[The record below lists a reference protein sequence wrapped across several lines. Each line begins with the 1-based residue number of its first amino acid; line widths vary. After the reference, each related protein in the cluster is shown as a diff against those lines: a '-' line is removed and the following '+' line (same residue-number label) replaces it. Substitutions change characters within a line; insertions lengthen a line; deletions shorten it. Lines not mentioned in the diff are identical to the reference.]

1 MFLQRVMC
9 SCRILRSLDS
19 LNKVN
24 YDAHL
29 HLYFAY
35 LLLVH
40 FVTTAL
46 SLLLLLVLHLDKM
59 GVSAFGFHA
68 LCVFDVALHIS
79 IIQEFT
85 FCCKLSQV
93 DLFLLRQFSLVLVLP
108 LAVVVVFAKFLLTG
122 HLTLTVN
129 VVDAVEAFIFIV
141 AFTGQVPVVVNV
153 NGSPRRH
160 THLVVHFQIII

>member
-1 MFLQRVMC
+1 M
-9 SCRILRSLDS
+9 
-19 LNKVN
+19 
-24 YDAHL
+24 
-29 HLYFAY
+29 
-35 LLLVH
+35 LVH

-68 LCVFDVALHIS
+68 LCVFDVALNIS

-93 DLFLLRQFSLVLVLP
+93 DLLLLRQFSLALVLP

-122 HLTLTVN
+122 HLALTVN

-141 AFTGQVPVVVNV
+141 AFTGQVPIVVNV
-153 NGSPRRH
+153 NGSTRRH
-160 THLVVHFQIII
+160 AHLVVHFQIIICGVKRPLSNLAVFFLSKS